1 MEFCEKLKLLRE
13 EEGLSQSALAKALG
27 VSQSAVAQW
36 EAGTRKPT
44 AQAVVAIARMFD
56 TSADFILGL
65 VDEKLRLVPYYK
77 GLDEKEQTFMQAYS
91 QLSAEKKN
99 AVGEIVRLFL
109 SELTSTGMINSLRR
123 RKDRV

>member
-1 MEFCEKLKLLRE
+1 MKFCEKLKLLRE
-13 EEGLSQSALAKALG
+13 EEGLSQAALAKALG

-109 SELTSTGMINSLRR
+109 SE
-123 RKDRV
+123 

>member
-1 MEFCEKLKLLRE
+1 MEFCEKLRLLRE

-44 AQAVVAIARMFD
+44 AQAIVAIARMFD

-77 GLDEKEQTFMQAYS
+77 GLDEKGQTFMQAYS

-109 SELTSTGMINSLRR
+109 SE
-123 RKDRV
+123 

>member
-13 EEGLSQSALAKALG
+13 EEGLSQAALAKALG

-91 QLSAEKKN
+91 QLSVEKKN

-109 SELTSTGMINSLRR
+109 SE
-123 RKDRV
+123 

>member
-91 QLSAEKKN
+91 QLSVEKKN

-109 SELTSTGMINSLRR
+109 SE
-123 RKDRV
+123 

>member
-13 EEGLSQSALAKALG
+13 EEGLSQAALAKALG

-77 GLDEKEQTFMQAYS
+77 GLDEKEQAFMQAYS
-91 QLSAEKKN
+91 QLTSAQKS
-99 AVGEIVRLFL
+99 AVGEIVRLML
-109 SELTSTGMINSLRR
+109 EN
-123 RKDRV
+123 K